1 MSEEL
6 AIQQPANQAN
16 AMLGM
21 IERVAL
27 NPDVPIEKME
37 KLLDIQ
43 ERMMNKQAE
52 IDFNIA
58 FSDMQPELP
67 TIQAK
72 GKGHNSTTYARKE
85 DMNRLVNPVL
95 KKYGFALSFSNR
107 QEEGDIITVATLRH
121 RSGHCE
127 KTELRLKNDTSGSKN
142 AVQAVGSSQSYG
154 ERYTMKSILNL
165 TITDDE
171 TDDDAK
177 AHDENATELQREII
191 ARLFKECN
199 PAQQASFAKRMGGV
213 AEIKKKDVDTAMA
226 LLNNTLKKREAN
238 ASN

>member
-6 AIQQPANQAN
+6 IVQQPANQAN
-16 AMLGM
+16 AMLDM
-21 IERVAL
+21 IERVTL

-67 TIQAK
+67 IIKAK
-72 GKGHNSTTYARKE
+72 GRGHNSTTYARKE
-85 DMNRLVNPVL
+85 DMNRLVNPIL
-95 KKYGFALSFSNR
+95 KKHGFALSFSNR
-107 QEEGDIITVATLRH
+107 QEESDIITVATLRH

-171 TDDDAK
+171 TDDDGK
-177 AHDENATELQREII
+177 VHDELATVPQRSALMTLYTKLNPEQQKAFDEQTGGVLNIKKNEVDKI
-191 ARLFKECN
+191 TARL
-199 PAQQASFAKRMGGV
+199 KRSIAGV
-213 AEIKKKDVDTAMA
+213 K
-226 LLNNTLKKREAN
+226 
-238 ASN
+238 